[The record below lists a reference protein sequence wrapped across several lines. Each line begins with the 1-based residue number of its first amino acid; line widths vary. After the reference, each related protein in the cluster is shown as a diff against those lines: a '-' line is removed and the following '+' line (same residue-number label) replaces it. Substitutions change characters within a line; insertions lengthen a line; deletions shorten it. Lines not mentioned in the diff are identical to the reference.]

1 MHVMII
7 AKCHFCKI
15 CSKKA
20 ILGKTLLRKTSHLA
34 VIIVRTVAIASTHF
48 VEDKLYVCVE
58 DYLEPIE
65 EI

>member
-1 MHVMII
+1 MII

-20 ILGKTLLRKTSHLA
+20 KTLLRRMSHLG

>member
-1 MHVMII
+1 MQVMII
-7 AKCHFCKI
+7 AKCRFCKFLA
-15 CSKKA
+15 KKQ
-20 ILGKTLLRKTSHLA
+20 IVKIERKMSHLA
-34 VIIVRTVAIASTHF
+34 VVIVRTVAIASTHF